1 MPARVL
7 SIRDLAPKRGEYSLL
22 VSKLPGRGV
31 ETIGVLLLDSAS
43 DTLHVRLRRDW
54 ERLATNEDAEV
65 LAELEDDLA
74 TEARGRGG
82 LAVLQQLETEA
93 SLSVRVTDRE
103 AITVRD
109 FDKTL
114 GELYRAH
121 VPAEILRFRTHLP
134 RYSLA
139 VAAGPFLT
147 NPEDVEAEEWLE
159 TPADLK
165 LDEGMFVARIQGHSM
180 EPRIPDDSLCVFNR
194 NVVGSR
200 NGRLVLVRN
209 SELADDNQYT
219 VKRYRSEK
227 QITED
232 GFPQTR
238 IRLESLNPDYPSWD
252 LDEEDGKYQVVA
264 EFVRVLE

>member
-1 MPARVL
+1 MAARVL
-7 SIRDLAPKRGEYSLL
+7 SIRDLTPKQAQYSLL
-22 VSKLPGRGV
+22 VSALPGRGIQ
-31 ETIGVLLLDSAS
+31 TIGVLLLDPAT
-43 DTLHVRLRRDW
+43 DTLRIRLRRDW
-54 ERLATNEDAEV
+54 ERLGDEEDVEV

-74 TEARGRGG
+74 AQADGSGG
-82 LAVLQQLETEA
+82 TAVLERLETEA
-93 SLSVRVTDRE
+93 SLSIRVTDRE
-103 AITVRD
+103 AISVRD

-114 GELYRAH
+114 SELYRAH
-121 VPAEILRFRTHLP
+121 VPAEVMRFRTHLP

-147 NPEDVEAEEWLE
+147 NPEDIEAEEWLE
-159 TPADLK
+159 VPADLK
-165 LDEGMFVARIQGHSM
+165 LEEGMFVARIQGYSM
-180 EPRIPDDSLCVFNR
+180 EPKIPDGSLCVFRR

-209 SELADDNQYT
+209 SALADDNQYT

-227 QITED
+227 RVTEE
-232 GFPQTR
+232 GFEQTR

-252 LDEEDGKYQVVA
+252 LDEEEGKYQVIA